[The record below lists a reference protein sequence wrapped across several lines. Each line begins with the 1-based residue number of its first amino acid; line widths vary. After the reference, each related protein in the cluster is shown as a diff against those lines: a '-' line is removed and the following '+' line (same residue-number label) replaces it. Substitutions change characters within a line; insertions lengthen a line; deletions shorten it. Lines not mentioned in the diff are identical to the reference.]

1 MDSLSQ
7 RIKCYSLGFV
17 VFMFCFAFFFP
28 DSWSLVENRQRLL
41 AAGWYS
47 RYLIF
52 ISQNHGLSPSVG
64 WLGSRMTSMVIGKCL
79 PEHKTLQKHLNC
91 DTRWTR
97 NFPCLSTVSRQFSQT
112 LAIFTPRR
120 GNSNVKKAGCS
131 PEISMSF
138 NAGQRALR
146 NRPHIVIESAVTLV
160 VFFWLYVSRINW
172 QAGKFFI
179 WVQFQTAKKFNWV
192 S

>member
-1 MDSLSQ
+1 MLWYQRFVALQSSQ
-7 RIKCYSLGFV
+7 EYLQHKWQNVVVRKYWLPATAHGQFITTDQMLFPGFCRFYV
-17 VFMFCFAFFFP
+17 LFCFFFS
-28 DSWSLVENRQRLL
+28 DSWTLVENRQRLL

-52 ISQNHGLSPSVG
+52 ISQNHGLTPSVG
-64 WLGSRMTSMVIGKCL
+64 WLGSRMISMVIGKCF
-79 PEHKTLQKHLNC
+79 PEHKTLQKHFNC

-97 NFPCLSTVSRQFSQT
+97 NFPCLSTVSRQFSQI

-138 NAGQRALR
+138 NAGRR
-146 NRPHIVIESAVTLV
+146 
-160 VFFWLYVSRINW
+160 
-172 QAGKFFI
+172 
-179 WVQFQTAKKFNWV
+179 
-192 S
+192 

>member
-1 MDSLSQ
+1 MRKYWLPATGHRQFIATDQILFP
-7 RIKCYSLGFV
+7 GFCRLYAL
-17 VFMFCFAFFFP
+17 FCFFFLTVEL
-28 DSWSLVENRQRLL
+28 WSRTGKDCWLL
-41 AAGWYS
+41 AG
-47 RYLIF
+47 IQDIFF

-91 DTRWTR
+91 DTRWTK
-97 NFPCLSTVSRQFSQT
+97 NFPCLSTVSRQFSQI

-138 NAGQRALR
+138 NAGQR
-146 NRPHIVIESAVTLV
+146 
-160 VFFWLYVSRINW
+160 
-172 QAGKFFI
+172 
-179 WVQFQTAKKFNWV
+179 
-192 S
+192 